1 MRVRPQPQPTAP
13 AAAGAR
19 AGKVHI
25 IAVAGVQ
32 RAPQLP
38 DVPTLPEQGLEMDA
52 TVRLG
57 YGIADMPQR

>member
-25 IAVAGVQ
+25 LAVAGAQ

-38 DVPTLPEQGLEMDA
+38 DAPTLPEQGLEMDA
-52 TVRLG
+52 TVCLG